1 MYAFLLC
8 LLAQELARKL
18 CTMLN
23 KLIEFKVEATLKARG
38 VLCHRKGMRCN

>member
-1 MYAFLLC
+1 MCAFLLC

-23 KLIEFKVEATLKARG
+23 ELIEFQVETTPKASEA
-38 VLCHRKGMRCN
+38 LCH